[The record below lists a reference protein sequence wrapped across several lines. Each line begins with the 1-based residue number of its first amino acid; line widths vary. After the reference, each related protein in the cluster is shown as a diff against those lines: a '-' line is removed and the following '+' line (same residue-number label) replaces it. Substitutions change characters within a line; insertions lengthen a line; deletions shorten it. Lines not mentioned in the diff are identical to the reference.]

1 MMTQTPEVQISAQPA
16 CLYMSLELASKNWK
30 LAFSD
35 GSCAR
40 PRRRVVTAGAAKDV
54 AAEIALA
61 KQKLGLT
68 ADAPVRS
75 VYEAGRDG
83 FWVHRMLTELGC
95 DNVVIDPSSLQVDRR
110 ARRAKTDRIDLE
122 SLLANLI
129 RHCRGEKK
137 VWRLVRIPTEHE
149 EDARRPHRE
158 RERLKKEMTALAS
171 RIRGLL
177 ATQGVKIE
185 GYVRLR
191 GRLDSIRRWDG
202 QPLPSKLR
210 MEIERMCE
218 RWEFAREQLRKIET
232 AIDAEIEAQQ
242 TRASQQATT
251 LQLLRA
257 VSARSGMVLSTELF
271 AWRQIKNRRELGA
284 LAGMV
289 GTPFN
294 SGDADHDQGI
304 SKAGNHFVRNLMVEL
319 AWNWL
324 RFQPSSALSRWFR
337 ERFGKGGKRMR
348 RIGIVGLAR
357 KLLIAFWRF
366 VEHGVVP
373 AGAVLRRAAA

>member
-1 MMTQTPEVQISAQPA
+1 MMTQTPEVKTSAQPV

-35 GSCAR
+35 GGCGRA
-40 PRRRVVTAGAAKDV
+40 RRRVVTAGAAG
-54 AAEIALA
+54 EIAVEIATA
-61 KQKLGLT
+61 KRKLGLS

-110 ARRAKTDRIDLE
+110 ARRAKTDRLDLE
-122 SLLANLI
+122 SLLGNLI

-137 VWRLVRIPTEHE
+137 VWRLVRIPTEQE
-149 EDARRPHRE
+149 EDGRRPHRE
-158 RERLKKEMTALAS
+158 RERIKKEMTALAS

-191 GRLDSIRRWDG
+191 ERLDSLRRWDG
-202 QPLPSKLR
+202 QPLPPNLR
-210 MEIERMCE
+210 AEIERMCE
-218 RWEFAREQLRKIET
+218 RWEFAREQLRIVEK
-232 AIDAEIEAQQ
+232 AIDSEIDAQQ
-242 TRASQQATT
+242 SRASQQAAT

-271 AWRQIKNRRELGA
+271 AWRQIKNRRQLGA

-289 GTPFN
+289 GTPFD
-294 SGDADHDQGI
+294 SGDVVRDQGI

-324 RFQPSSALSRWFR
+324 RFQPGSALSRWFR
-337 ERFGKGGKRMR
+337 ERFGKGSKRMR

-366 VEHGVVP
+366 VEYGVVP
-373 AGAVLRRAAA
+373 DGAVLRRAAA